1 MGSEIRLSD
10 LEIGFSSS
18 VDTIGAKKDTIAFA
32 PMSSQSFISQPP
44 QPFHALKE
52 EHSLNEENHSRF
64 RYRFQFPEET
74 RIHLPRLS
82 EKSCAFAHGEVCFYE
97 AVFLC
102 DLRFP
107 VHPFIME
114 LLHYLNSAPRQLMSN
129 LWRIVISC
137 MVIWTIMVDE
147 DM

>member
-1 MGSEIRLSD
+1 M
-10 LEIGFSSS
+10 
-18 VDTIGAKKDTIAFA
+18 
-32 PMSSQSFISQPP
+32 
-44 QPFHALKE
+44 
-52 EHSLNEENHSRF
+52 NEETLSRF
-64 RYRFQFPEET
+64 RDRFQFLEET
-74 RIHLPRLS
+74 RIRLPRLS

-102 DLRFP
+102 GLRFP

-114 LLHYLNSAPRQLMSN
+114 LLHYLNIAFGQLMLN

-137 MVIWTIMVDE
+137 MVIWTIMVDG

>member
-1 MGSEIRLSD
+1 MLTLLGLKRTPQPLYPHCSR
-10 LEIGFSSS
+10 SS
-18 VDTIGAKKDTIAFA
+18 
-32 PMSSQSFISQPP
+32 ISQPP

-64 RYRFQFPEET
+64 RCRFQFHEET
-74 RIHLPRLS
+74 RIRLPRLS

-102 DLRFP
+102 GLRFP

-114 LLHYLNSAPRQLMSN
+114 LLHYLNIAFGQLMLN

-137 MVIWTIMVDE
+137 MVIWTIMADG